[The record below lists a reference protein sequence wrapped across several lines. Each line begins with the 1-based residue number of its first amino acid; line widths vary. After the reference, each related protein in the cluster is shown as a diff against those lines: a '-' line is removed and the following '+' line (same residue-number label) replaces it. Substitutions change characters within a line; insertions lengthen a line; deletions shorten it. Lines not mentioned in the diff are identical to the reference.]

1 MNAEFFLDTNILLYA
16 ASTASGEKAKRD
28 VARELLARDGGG
40 FSVQVLAEFF
50 VNATSKFK
58 LPEDAVVRILESL
71 EAYTVLPVTEAVFW
85 SALAIR
91 RRYQISYWDGAIVAA
106 AIELGCDTLYS
117 EDLNHGQVYEGLR
130 VVNPFLGSFLPPPR
144 A

>member
-16 ASTASGEKAKRD
+16 ASTAAAEKRKRD
-28 VARELLARDGGG
+28 VARELLGRDGAG

-58 LPEDAVVRILESL
+58 LPEETVVRILESL
-71 EAYTVLPVTEAVFW
+71 ESYTVLPVTESVFW

-91 RRYQISYWDGAIVAA
+91 KRYQVSYWDSAIIAA
-106 AIELGCDTLYS
+106 AIELRCDTLYS
-117 EDLNHGQVYEGLR
+117 EDLNHGQVYEGLK
-130 VVNPFLGSFLPPPR
+130 VVNPFL
-144 A
+144 